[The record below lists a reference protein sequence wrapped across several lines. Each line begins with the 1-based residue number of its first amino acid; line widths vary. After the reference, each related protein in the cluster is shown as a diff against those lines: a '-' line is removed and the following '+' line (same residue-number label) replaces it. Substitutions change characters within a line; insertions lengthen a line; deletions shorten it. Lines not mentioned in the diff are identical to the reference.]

1 MNIQQIRNATM
12 RITLGN
18 TTFLT
23 DPWLADKGAAG
34 SFRDWGGNQPLTAS
48 QAATAMPMKPL
59 PCPRSAILSHVD
71 ACIIT
76 HLHPD
81 HIDMDMARHTVGAPL
96 PRHLPVFV
104 QNEADAAVLAHSGFT
119 DVRLLSP
126 DPVTFSSVTLRRTPG
141 RHGTGQPSGI
151 SSGVL
156 FQTPGEKTLYLTGDT
171 IWYDGTAQVV
181 STYQP
186 DVIIANT
193 GAATLQH
200 CGRLIMDTGD
210 LLAMHHAIPKARIIA
225 THLDS
230 VPHNLFTR
238 HILQEQLELAGL
250 SHAISI
256 PADGETLTC

>member
-1 MNIQQIRNATM
+1 MNIQQIRSATL
-12 RITLGN
+12 RITIGN
-18 TTFLT
+18 TTFLI
-23 DPWLADKGAAG
+23 DPWLADTGTAG

-48 QAATAMPMKPL
+48 QAAIPMPMKPL
-59 PCPRSAILSHVD
+59 PCPKSTILSHVD

-76 HLHPD
+76 HIHPD
-81 HIDMDMARHTVGAPL
+81 HIDVDMTCHTVGDPL
-96 PRHLPVFV
+96 PKHLPVFV
-104 QNEADAAVLAHSGFT
+104 QNEADAAVLTQSGFT

-126 DPVTFSSVTLRRTPG
+126 DPVSFSSITLRRTPG
-141 RHGTGQPSGI
+141 RHGTNHPSGI

-156 FQTPGEKTLYLTGDT
+156 FQSPGEKTLYLTGDT

-186 DVIIANT
+186 DIIIANT
-193 GAATLQH
+193 GAATLQN

-210 LLAMHHAIPKARIIA
+210 LLSMHHALPTAQIIA

-238 HILQEQLELAGL
+238 RILQEQLELAGL
-250 SHAISI
+250 PHTIYI
-256 PADGETLTC
+256 PADGETLTF